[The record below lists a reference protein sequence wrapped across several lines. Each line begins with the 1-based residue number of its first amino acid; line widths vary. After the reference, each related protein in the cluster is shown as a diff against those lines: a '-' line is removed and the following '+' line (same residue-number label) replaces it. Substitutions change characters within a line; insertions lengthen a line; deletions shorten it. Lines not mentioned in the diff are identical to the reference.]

1 MNAIRPVSRR
11 SRQALTA
18 ALVLLLVLI
27 SVGHG
32 DQVSDLRL
40 AAGAYEQ
47 DITRWEITHFMD
59 KWGRRLGDVV
69 LPGTPNADDRRAAV
83 DEFFALRADLAQAR
97 ADVNQALAAPADAPQ
112 TATDAQA
119 SVDAFLQ
126 RRAELQAV
134 VEETL
139 EAAITQVVRDMG
151 VIDSL
156 GPIQWP
162 PVDFTFEE
170 RALVLVRSPSDRIA
184 RLDDLLLDPGVSVL
198 DQVGIEQNVESLDD
212 NTAALV
218 VRIGGVA
225 TYPAQVSPN
234 RSLHGTLELAA
245 HEWLHHWLIFRPLG
259 RSWFAGGELQSV
271 NETVAN
277 IFGQEVG
284 DRTLELLTGEV
295 VDRPAWVPPT
305 VHQRD
310 EPPAD
315 VFDFRREMR
324 ETRLALDVLLDDARA
339 DDAEA
344 YLEERRLAFVAN
356 GYHIRKLNNA
366 WFAFN
371 GTYADAPG
379 SVSPLEGQL
388 RAILADASDLAAF
401 LDRIAGVNQPGQIET
416 LALAAGWQPIDTAT
430 GLPSASAPRAA
441 P

>member
-1 MNAIRPVSRR
+1 MNAIRPAFRR
-11 SRQALTA
+11 PRQVLTA

-47 DITRWEITHFMD
+47 DIARWEITHFMD
-59 KWGRRLGDVV
+59 KWGHRLSDAL
-69 LPGTPNADDRRAAV
+69 LPGTPNADERRAAV
-83 DEFFALRADLAQAR
+83 DEFFALRADLAQAH
-97 ADVNQALAAPADAPQ
+97 DGVSQALAAPADAPQ
-112 TATDAQA
+112 TAADAQA
-119 SVDAFLQ
+119 SVEALLE
-126 RRAELQAV
+126 RRGELQAV

-139 EAAITQVVRDMG
+139 EAAITQVARDIG

-156 GPIQWP
+156 GPLQWP

-170 RALVLVRSPSDRIA
+170 RGLVLVRSPRDRIA

-198 DQVGIEQNVESLDD
+198 EQAGIEANVEGLDD

-225 TYPAQVSPN
+225 TYPAQVSPD

-284 DRTLELLTGEV
+284 DRALELLTGEV
-295 VDRPAWVPPT
+295 VNRPAWVPPT
-305 VHQRD
+305 VSPHD
-310 EPPAD
+310 EPPVD

-324 ETRLALDVLLDDARA
+324 ETRLALDVLLDDARV

-356 GYHIRKLNNA
+356 GYNIRKLNNA

-371 GTYADAPG
+371 GTYADSPG

-388 RAILADASDLAAF
+388 RAIRADAGDLAAF
-401 LDRIAGVNQPGQIET
+401 LDRIAGVDQPGQIET
-416 LALAAGWQPIDTAT
+416 LALQAAWQPIDTAT
-430 GLPSASAPRAA
+430 GLPLP
-441 P
+441 